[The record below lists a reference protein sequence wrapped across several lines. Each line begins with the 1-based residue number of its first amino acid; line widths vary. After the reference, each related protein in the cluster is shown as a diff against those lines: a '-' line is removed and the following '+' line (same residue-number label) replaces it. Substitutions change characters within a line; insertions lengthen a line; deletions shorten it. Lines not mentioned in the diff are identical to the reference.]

1 MEASVVPN
9 IRLIKESS
17 KSGGFCCTS
26 CQKGEACGLAI
37 WRARG
42 SSWRKTCPWLQGG
55 LNKSSNVFGLGCA
68 VCSMMAVRKPA
79 EVACYLEAGA
89 VSSKNNELGG
99 TAFTTFTVVPSMS
112 GKASRF
118 RRHACSKL
126 HQAAVQDSQSN
137 TPGIALSE
145 FEQTLTD
152 MQRGRSARDMLDAT
166 LSDRSLL
173 LCWCI
178 SEAVLQKYRAFLREA
193 GAICLMRDCR
203 DGRLLIRFRACRAS
217 DLQARLA

>member
-9 IRLIKESS
+9 VRLIKETS
-17 KSGGFCCTS
+17 KSGGFCCAS

-55 LNKSSNVFGLGCA
+55 FNKSSNVFGLGCA

-79 EVACYLEAGA
+79 EVACYLEADA
-89 VSSKNNELGG
+89 ASSKEIEIGG
-99 TAFTTFTVVPSMS
+99 AAFTTFSVVPSMS
-112 GKASRF
+112 SKASRF

-126 HQAAVQDSQSN
+126 HQAAVQDSQSKI
-137 TPGIALSE
+137 PGIALSE

-152 MQRGRSARDMLDAT
+152 MQGGRSARDMLDAT
-166 LSDRSLL
+166 LSDHQIV
-173 LCWCI
+173 LC
-178 SEAVLQKYRAFLREA
+178 SSVGVSQKLFYINTELFLEKQ
-193 GAICLMRDCR
+193 GPYV
-203 DGRLLIRFRACRAS
+203 
-217 DLQARLA
+217 